1 MGLLNMSK
9 KSDKSGICDVTRI
22 AVRLPG
28 IPVPTEC
35 VLRRK
40 IRGLRLGDLQTR
52 EIRTPL
58 VSIQQAAK
66 ETLQLL
72 KKYKAEID
80 QDVRVVQDL
89 LQLNP
94 YFSDLQWVA
103 DAAERLEKCQ
113 RAKRKRG
120 RPKWRYTINPEVI
133 LGLVWVL
140 RESGEAKSNRDAADW
155 LEISG
160 IMSSTRV
167 LRLLKQ
173 ANKDPRLKPMLSPPP
188 DTWPDY
194 TDEELIRMYET
205 AITAEKGQFLR
216 FELRGDHFQYV
227 GTKNNAN
234 QRPADKNNS

>member
-9 KSDKSGICDVTRI
+9 KLDKSGICDVTRI
-22 AVRLPG
+22 SVCLPG
-28 IPVPTEC
+28 IPLPTEG

-40 IRGLRLGDLQTR
+40 VSGLSFHDLQTNK
-52 EIRTPL
+52 IQTPL

-72 KKYKAEID
+72 NEYKTEID
-80 QDVRVVQDL
+80 QDVRVAEEL
-89 LQLNP
+89 LRLNP
-94 YFSDLQWVA
+94 YFLGIQWVR
-103 DAAERLEKCQ
+103 DAAERLNECQ

-133 LGLVWVL
+133 IGLVWVL

-173 ANKDPRLKPMLSPPP
+173 ANKDPRLKPMVSPPP
-188 DTWPDY
+188 DSWPDY
-194 TDEELIRMYET
+194 TEEELIRMYET
-205 AITAEKGQFLR
+205 AITPEDGQTLK
-216 FELRGDHFQYV
+216 FELQGDHFQYV
-227 GTKNNAN
+227 GTLNT
-234 QRPADKNNS
+234 ADPPSAGENNS